1 MEPTPRRTDSEL
13 ILTLRSSEVKR
24 LNAITLKNKNTSICL
39 RTLLFYEK
47 ATQCDS
53 RVRLNSILTG
63 KYIAFKEKYF
73 VQEGTPVVNMILLVV
88 MTLLTLTLKQMKKPF

>member
-1 MEPTPRRTDSEL
+1 MEFGPFFQLLGMGYSVEPTPRRTDSEL
-13 ILTLRSSEVKR
+13 ILTLRSSKVKR

-47 ATQCDS
+47 ATQCGS

-73 VQEGTPVVNMILLVV
+73 VQGGNTCS
-88 MTLLTLTLKQMKKPF
+88 